1 MRIGKLVVAGFII
14 SIVMGVSAST
24 PANAGEAPSPPS
36 PTLPSECATT
46 IDDGVSPL
54 AQWAICA
61 TGDDWYDGD
70 FLPQNATGAPDADG
84 CDENGLWA
92 SFESDAIASITLRY
106 DYARVPSEINV
117 YQNDLQGAISQ
128 IEVSADGVVWTTVHT
143 GDPSLVTAGT
153 CLEENSYDDM
163 LSVSVTSVD
172 TPISFV
178 RITVDQTSNENNAW
192 AEIDAVQLVGSV
204 TLPEPTTTTLPEP
217 TTTTLPE
224 PTTTEPNLTDLPATG
239 NHSSSTVA
247 LSLMLIL
254 SGVFIASRL
263 RRRLG

>member
-1 MRIGKLVVAGFII
+1 MRIGKLVVAGFIS
-14 SIVMGVSAST
+14 SIVIGAFAST
-24 PANAGEAPSPPS
+24 PANAGVAPS
-36 PTLPSECATT
+36 PTLPAECSTT
-46 IDDGVSPL
+46 IDEGESPL

-84 CDENGLWA
+84 CDGNGLWA
-92 SFESDAIASITLRY
+92 SFENNAIASITLRY

-128 IEVSADGVVWTTVHT
+128 IEVSADEVVWTTVYT

-153 CLEENSYDDM
+153 CLEENQYDDM
-163 LSVSVTSVD
+163 LSVSVTSVES
-172 TPISFV
+172 PISFV
-178 RITVDQTSNENNAW
+178 RITVDQTTNNISSW

-204 TLPEPTTTTLPEP
+204 LPAP

-239 NHSSSTVA
+239 NNSSSTVV

-254 SGVFIASRL
+254 SGVFLVSRL
-263 RRRLG
+263 RRRLS

>member
-1 MRIGKLVVAGFII
+1 MRIGKLVVAGFIS
-14 SIVMGVSAST
+14 SIVMGVFAST
-24 PANAGEAPSPPS
+24 PANAGVAPS

-46 IDDGVSPL
+46 IDEGESPL

-61 TGDDWYDGD
+61 TGDDWFDGD
-70 FLPQNATGAPDADG
+70 FLPQNATGAPDADA
-84 CDENGLWA
+84 CDGNGLWA

-117 YQNDLQGAISQ
+117 YQNDTQDAISI
-128 IEVSADGVVWTTVHT
+128 IEVSADEVVWTTVYT
-143 GDPSLVTAGT
+143 GDPSLATAGT
-153 CLEENSYDDM
+153 CLEENLFDDI
-163 LSVSVTSVD
+163 LSVSVTSVES
-172 TPISFV
+172 PISFV
-178 RITVDQTSNENNAW
+178 RITVDQTTDGW

-204 TLPEPTTTTLPEP
+204 LPAPTTTTLPEP
-217 TTTTLPE
+217 TTI
-224 PTTTEPNLTDLPATG
+224 EPNLTDLPATG
-239 NHSSSTVA
+239 NNSSSTVA